1 MREVAWVFKELGVE
15 IAIECCKKAK
25 NSEMPFMSKVF
36 LKYLKDQGGLNAV
49 LTYLEFLCTECCETK
64 ESAALFSS
72 EENNPPDNTLIEKWE
87 QFHTELGCLYV

>member
-1 MREVAWVFKELGVE
+1 MREVAWVFKDLAVE
-15 IAIECCKKAK
+15 TAIECCKKAK

-64 ESAALFSS
+64 ESAALSNC
-72 EENNPPDNTLIEKWE
+72 EENDPADNTLIEKWE
-87 QFHTELGCLYV
+87 